1 MTPYGERAGN
11 TRSLFRSD
19 YVTRNVL
26 AAQNNGALR
35 KIIIVIVIIII
46 IIIIIIITI
55 IIILLIIFFND
66 NKTLFNF
73 ENMYVIYRNI

>member
-26 AAQNNGALR
+26 AAQNNGALA
-35 KIIIVIVIIII
+35 KIIIAIVIVIIII
-46 IIIIIIITI
+46 IIIII
-55 IIILLIIFFND
+55 IIFFND